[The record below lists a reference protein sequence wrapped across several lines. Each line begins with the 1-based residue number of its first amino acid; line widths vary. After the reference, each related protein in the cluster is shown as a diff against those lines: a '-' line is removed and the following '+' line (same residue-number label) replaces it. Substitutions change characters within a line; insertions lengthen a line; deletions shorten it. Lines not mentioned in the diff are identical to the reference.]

1 VTLDMMMPVTM
12 AIPMTI
18 TTNVMLGCLAAK
30 SLRSPPAMTPRTWV
44 WAQLYEV
51 STTMESGMARVT
63 VYRYRAYDIN
73 SDSDRVARRM
83 GTREAIRMLEKAQLI
98 EESGIEI
105 DERRLEPYSD
115 GFTPRDFVL

>member
-1 VTLDMMMPVTM
+1 
-12 AIPMTI
+12 
-18 TTNVMLGCLAAK
+18 
-30 SLRSPPAMTPRTWV
+30 
-44 WAQLYEV
+44 
-51 STTMESGMARVT
+51 MARVT